1 MPGCIILVVRIL
13 GLDPGLERI
22 GYGLVLREGSRLT
35 PVDYGLIQTP
45 RILLPDRL
53 KLIHEEAQ
61 ALFARLKP
69 DALATEKLVFAA
81 NRTTAM
87 DVSKALGV
95 LLLVSA
101 EHGLPWAEY
110 SPPQVKLAV
119 VGVGTADK
127 KQVQFMVQKLL
138 SLSEVP
144 KPDDVADALA
154 IAICHAFQSR
164 VALR

>member
-1 MPGCIILVVRIL
+1 MVRIL

-22 GYGLVLREGSRLT
+22 GYGLVLREGSRLS
-35 PVDYGLIQTP
+35 PIDYGLIQTP
-45 RILLPDRL
+45 RIALPDRL
-53 KLIHEEAQ
+53 LLIHEEVR
-61 ALFARLKP
+61 ALIERLEP

-95 LLLVSA
+95 LLLAGA
-101 EHGLPWAEY
+101 EKGLPWSEY

-119 VGVGTADK
+119 VGNGSAEK
-127 KQVQFMVQKLL
+127 KQVQFMVQRLL
-138 SLSEVP
+138 SLQTVP

-164 VALR
+164 VSLR